1 MDCPGKMEIPGLI
14 LHPCKKQVC
23 SCFLQV
29 MHPQSGIFCP
39 APTDASHPPTPSFL
53 NAPSPVLCEQPK
65 SALDC
70 RTASSLPPLG
80 RNPWSVP
87 STLRIQVDSS
97 QVCSHQPPQALLPW
111 VLLAILSP
119 GSKSHPPSTSSS
131 TLGPANLRQGFSESA
146 RQESPGRFLSCP
158 LIMMFLSDWSTWTCQ
173 HQTPPSLSLR

>member
-70 RTASSLPPLG
+70 RTASHCPHLEETHGRSPAPSGYKWTLHKSVLINLPRLCFPESFL
-80 RNPWSVP
+80 P
-87 STLRIQVDSS
+87 SSAPGQR
-97 QVCSHQPPQALLPW
+97 
-111 VLLAILSP
+111 AILRPPAPQPWGQPTSGRASVKVRDKKALA
-119 GSKSHPPSTSSS
+119 GSSRVHSS
-131 TLGPANLRQGFSESA
+131 
-146 RQESPGRFLSCP
+146 
-158 LIMMFLSDWSTWTCQ
+158 
-173 HQTPPSLSLR
+173 